1 MSLPIKEHLEIAK
14 EVNKHMIKI
23 KIGIMIC
30 TAIILALFISTYLN
44 YFNETDCC
52 MCGTS
57 NYDCCP
63 CPDKESFQKVK
74 EWGCNPSSASSMH
87 DCCKKYDEAFNTSL
101 KCFK

>member
-1 MSLPIKEHLEIAK
+1 MNL
-14 EVNKHMIKI
+14 MIIERKI
-23 KIGIMIC
+23 RIGIMIC
-30 TAIILALFISTYLN
+30 LVIVSFLLITSFILKYI
-44 YFNETDCC
+44 NETDCC

-63 CPDKESFQKVK
+63 CPDEDSFQKVK